1 MNDFMSKVQ
10 EFMRGR
16 NGSDEL
22 ALASTELAV
31 ILVIINFFA
40 NNGIISLIAL
50 ALVAYAIFR
59 IVSPNVNAR
68 RKESMAFAE
77 KLGPVCP
84 WVSNP
89 VAAFKDARVYRHV
102 TCPNCHQRLRV
113 PRGKGHISVTCPR
126 CKQKFDFRS

>member
-22 ALASTELAV
+22 ALASIELAV

-59 IVSPNVNAR
+59 IVSPSVNAR
-68 RKESMAFAE
+68 RKVVEHSAHS
-77 KLGPVCP
+77 L
-84 WVSNP
+84 
-89 VAAFKDARVYRHV
+89 
-102 TCPNCHQRLRV
+102 LRIEQNH
-113 PRGKGHISVTCPR
+113 RKNG
-126 CKQKFDFRS
+126 

>member
-22 ALASTELAV
+22 ALASIELAV

-59 IVSPNVNAR
+59 IVSPSAR
-68 RKESMAFAE
+68 
-77 KLGPVCP
+77 
-84 WVSNP
+84 
-89 VAAFKDARVYRHV
+89 
-102 TCPNCHQRLRV
+102 
-113 PRGKGHISVTCPR
+113 
-126 CKQKFDFRS
+126 